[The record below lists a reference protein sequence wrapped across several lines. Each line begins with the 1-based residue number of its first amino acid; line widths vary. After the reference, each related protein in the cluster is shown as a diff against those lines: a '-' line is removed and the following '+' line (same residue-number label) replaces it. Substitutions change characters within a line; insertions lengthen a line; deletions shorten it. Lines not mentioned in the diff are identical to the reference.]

1 MAYNKNELVHKIQ
14 SLSELSNEEK
24 SALLELLRTH
34 KKYGLV
40 WEDKPEDVE
49 ERLRSELP
57 VLKEVKERSIISDDQ
72 DAPNHILIEGD
83 NLEALVALTYT
94 HAGKID
100 VIYIDPPYN
109 TGNRD
114 FIYNDAYVAKED
126 SFRHSKWVSFM
137 SKRLRIAKSLLSERG
152 VIFISIDDNEY
163 STLKLLC
170 DEIFSE
176 KSFIANLVW
185 KSKSG
190 GANDARYVATDSE
203 NILMYINNDD
213 SFEFGRDSELSVTTS
228 YNREDENGRYS
239 LDRLDKQSLGYH
251 ESLDF
256 PIIGPDGREYTVFHR
271 DPEHKVARWRW
282 SKDTVRERYDELVF
296 ENGFV
301 YTKNYESGDAMPRN
315 LLIEERFGRTR
326 TGKTELFSIIGAND
340 FDNPKPSKLIG
351 HLLKLYVNKDCT
363 VLDFFAGSGT
373 TLHAVMNVNELD
385 GGHRTCILCTNN
397 ENNICSD
404 ITYPRAKNVIT
415 GYLTNGK
422 SADLLYEEEFTVA
435 KLRRAS
441 QYLENANRV
450 KSENRNR
457 YNSFKVLFEDGVLS
471 VYGEHNKSVSVSGL
485 QRNSLRYFQTA
496 FVGREQTSK
505 NMRELMNASTE
516 LLCIKNDLYIEVKE
530 LSGQKLNTR
539 IARFF
544 DNGKKRMLVVYQEEA
559 IPAIAELIASMDYPG
574 RMLVY
579 VFSPGN
585 YPYEDEFVEVLDK
598 VELCALPAAIYNAY
612 RKVLPKKKVV
622 KLPEAEDGDEN
633 VTTAITEEE
642 NPSGVE
648 GQLNLNFGE

>member
-14 SLSELSNEEK
+14 SLSGLSNEEK
-24 SALLELLRTH
+24 SALLELLRTN

-40 WEDKPEDVE
+40 WENKPEEVE

-57 VLKEVKERSIISDDQ
+57 VLKEDKTRAIISDAP
-72 DAPNHILIEGD
+72 DAPNHLLIEGD

-94 HAGKID
+94 HAGRID

-109 TGNRD
+109 TGKRD

-137 SKRLRIAKSLLSERG
+137 SKRLRIAKTLLSEKG

-170 DEIFSE
+170 DEIFTE
-176 KSFIANLVW
+176 KSFIASFVW

-203 NILMYINNDD
+203 NILMYINNDG
-213 SFEFGRDSELSVTTS
+213 SFEFGRDSELSVSTS

-239 LDRLDKQSLGYH
+239 LDRLDKQNLGYH

-271 DPEHKVARWRW
+271 DPEHKAARWRW
-282 SKDTVRERYDELVF
+282 GKDTVRERYDELVF
-296 ENGFV
+296 ENGCV

-340 FDNPKPSKLIG
+340 FDNPKPSRLIG
-351 HLLKLYVNKDCT
+351 HLLKLYGNKDCI

-373 TLHAVMNVNELD
+373 TLNAVLSVNNQDE
-385 GGHRTCILCTNN
+385 GHRTCILCTNN
-397 ENNICSD
+397 ESNICSS
-404 ITYPRAKNVIT
+404 ITYPRAKNLIT
-415 GYLTNGK
+415 GYTTKGK
-422 SADLLYEEEFTVA
+422 NTELLYSEEFTVA
-435 KLRRAS
+435 KLRHAS
-441 QYLENANRV
+441 QYLEKVKRV
-450 KSENRNR
+450 KTENRNN
-457 YNSFKVLFEDGVLS
+457 YESFKVIFEDGVLS
-471 VYGEHNKSVSVSGL
+471 VYGVHDKSVSVAGL
-485 QRNSLRYFQTA
+485 KRNSLRYYQTD
-496 FVGREQTSK
+496 FVGRERTVK
-505 NMRELMNASTE
+505 GMRELMNASTE
-516 LLCIKNDLYIEVKE
+516 LLCIKNDLYTEVQE
-530 LSGQKLNTR
+530 LSGNKLNTK
-539 IARFF
+539 IARYF
-544 DNGKKRMLVVYQEEA
+544 DDGKKRMLVVYQEEA

-574 RMLVY
+574 KMLVY

-585 YPYEDEFVEVLDK
+585 YPYEDEFVEIINK

-622 KLPEAEDGDEN
+622 KLPEAEDEN
-633 VTTAITEEE
+633 AADAFAEQE
-642 NPSGVE
+642 NPSVD
-648 GQLNLNFGE
+648 GQF